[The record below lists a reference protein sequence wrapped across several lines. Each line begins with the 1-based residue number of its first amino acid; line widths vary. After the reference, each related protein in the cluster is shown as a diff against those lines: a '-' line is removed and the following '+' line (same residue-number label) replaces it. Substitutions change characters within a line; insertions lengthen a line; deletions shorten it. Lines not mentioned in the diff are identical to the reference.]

1 MYFLTS
7 TVLAVG
13 TYVVVYRG
21 TWLREQGAGLTVLV
35 GGGTFLAA
43 QFARVLLMGL
53 FGVQPAQTLGAA
65 SGAALDWVRAVAV
78 ALLSLVEA
86 AALYLATTRVAGR
99 RWLGSLPLRAR
110 ATAVGFG
117 YALAETVLLRVPY
130 LWMHARSVDW
140 DASSLCVA
148 LEAAAADIAA
158 IPWDAV
164 AAAVIP
170 AVEQH
175 ASICVGRPVRFDE
188 KHKIHLKQRFDR
200 DVLAFWSAFDQVQE
214 RMAAS
219 DWSTVRDDGRFI
231 QSFITKSEPHLPLT
245 LSPFLAAV
253 TDALIHHT
261 DVATAVALHSRPNT
275 SIISDVV
282 VPPSS

>member
-148 LEAAAADIAA
+148 LEAAAALAR
-158 IPWDAV
+158 WCAV
-164 AAAVIP
+164 AALALPVGDAALRRRRAPLP
-170 AVEQH
+170 A
-175 ASICVGRPVRFDE
+175 
-188 KHKIHLKQRFDR
+188 
-200 DVLAFWSAFDQVQE
+200 
-214 RMAAS
+214 
-219 DWSTVRDDGRFI
+219 
-231 QSFITKSEPHLPLT
+231 
-245 LSPFLAAV
+245 LAAL
-253 TDALIHHT
+253 AL
-261 DVATAVALHSRPNT
+261 AVALPELVHTLATHFLGGNAVLDCFVHFAVAIFAHFSASRLAPQ
-275 SIISDVV
+275 
-282 VPPSS
+282 